1 MRNDNTT
8 QCHVIEGTIVSAA
21 SVSSAHLLLSSPTA
35 QPDTHHHT
43 HTHSLMSHTLIT
55 HTLLPHSPSSHSPSS
70 HSPSSHTHSSRTLS
84 LLTLSL
90 LTHTLITHTLPP
102 HTLPPHTHTHHTH
115 THHTQGALTGLLHVS
130 ILSLQSGKLLLH
142 TTHTHTHSRGSGL
155 RALSCLG
162 PHLCSCCWRR
172 LFPVCI
178 ARTCSSETS
187 ALACS
192 CRTLSVR
199 RLLSRRTSCSELSRS
214 RRSLAADR
222 VLDSCSAYYTLHCST
237 GFVSVYSV
245 HVH

>member
-55 HTLLPHSPSSHSPSS
+55 HTLPP
-70 HSPSSHTHSSRTLS
+70 
-84 LLTLSL
+84 
-90 LTHTLITHTLPP
+90 HTLPP
-102 HTLPPHTHTHHTH
+102 HTLPPHTHTHHT
-115 THHTQGALTGLLHVS
+115 QGTLTGLLHVS

-142 TTHTHTHSRGSGL
+142 TTHTNTHSRGSGL
-155 RALSCLG
+155 RALSCLE